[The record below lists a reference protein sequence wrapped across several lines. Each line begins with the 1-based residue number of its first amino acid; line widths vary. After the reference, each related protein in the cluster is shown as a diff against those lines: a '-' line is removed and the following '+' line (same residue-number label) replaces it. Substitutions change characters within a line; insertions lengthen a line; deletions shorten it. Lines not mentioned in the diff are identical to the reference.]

1 MRFFLNKR
9 NIKMEL
15 EDQKYIESLTDRE
28 IVDAILRRDARITRL
43 YLYEKCYPLFKVR
56 YDKYYTD
63 CESCVEFVNE
73 IYAYIMTQ
81 GVKTGKCYLST
92 FGFSCSLTCWL
103 KIVTE
108 NYCHQLFKKR
118 LDIIDVPEDAS
129 GRKISEPISPNID
142 SLNRRDVEMVL
153 SLMPNKRY
161 SSLIHLRY
169 VEEKSNEETADILG
183 MSMDNYYNKHK
194 LAKVQFCNILRKE
207 GLL

>member
-1 MRFFLNKR
+1 MIQSNDVKCKIENKATSIGSSSNANTTLCFHR
-9 NIKMEL
+9 KTQDIISNMSDK
-15 EDQKYIESLTDRE
+15 E
-28 IVDAILRRDARITRL
+28 IVSAILKRDAKITRL

-63 CESCVEFVNE
+63 CESCVEFINE
-73 IYAYIMTQ
+73 IYTYIMTP

-103 KIVTE
+103 KIVAE

-118 LDIIDVPEDAS
+118 IYIIYIPEDVG
-129 GRKISEPISPNID
+129 GRKTTESNSPSID
-142 SLNRRDVEMVL
+142 SLNRRDVEIVL

-183 MSMDNYYNKHK
+183 KSMDN
-194 LAKVQFCNILRKE
+194 
-207 GLL
+207 